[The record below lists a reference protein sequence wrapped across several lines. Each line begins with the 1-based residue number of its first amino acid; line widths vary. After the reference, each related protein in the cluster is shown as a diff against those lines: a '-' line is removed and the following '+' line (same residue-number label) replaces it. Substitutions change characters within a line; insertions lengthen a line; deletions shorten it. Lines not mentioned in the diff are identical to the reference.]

1 MYNWLDEVIF
11 LLCLTIEEFLNY
23 FIMGLVG
30 LVVFITKLYFSTHQL
45 CLPYYNSELV
55 EMVNSFIS
63 FDCLMYFEY
72 YLMVLLLIL
81 ARMV

>member
-11 LLCLTIEEFLNY
+11 LLCLTIEEFLKY

-45 CLPYYNSELV
+45 CLPYYNS
-55 EMVNSFIS
+55 
-63 FDCLMYFEY
+63 
-72 YLMVLLLIL
+72 
-81 ARMV
+81 